1 MTACTRA
8 DDAVILTKRSEEGSR
23 DPSIQLSLKPLDEAV
38 LTSSKIIWKV
48 RYVVPIGTPSSRAQ
62 DDIGGGMVDKRF

>member
-48 RYVVPIGTPSSRAQ
+48 RYVVPAGRNDT
-62 DDIGGGMVDKRF
+62 KRESQVRRPIKDVV